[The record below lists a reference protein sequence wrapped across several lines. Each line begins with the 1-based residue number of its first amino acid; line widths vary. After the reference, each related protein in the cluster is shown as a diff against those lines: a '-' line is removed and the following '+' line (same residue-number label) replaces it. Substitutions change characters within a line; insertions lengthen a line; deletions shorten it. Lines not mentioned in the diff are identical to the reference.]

1 MKGKVSCKL
10 VCAFTLFCSVIVLPV
25 AAPAS
30 ELVYTPVNPSFG
42 GSPLNG
48 QWLLGYAG
56 AQNKFKG
63 NGYPGA
69 RRQEKPFGIK
79 LAEDLTRR
87 AVSRIENEILNDLFD
102 NPRMSALDISSEY
115 GSSSGDALIYIEV
128 NQYGDGNTSAI
139 DISY

>member
-1 MKGKVSCKL
+1 MKTRCKL
-10 VCAFTLFCSVIVLPV
+10 LYKIILCYALFTTPIDAL
-25 AAPAS
+25 AS

-56 AQNKFKG
+56 TQNKFKG

-69 RRQEKPFGIK
+69 RRQGKPFGIK

-87 AVSRIENEILNDLFD
+87 AVSRIENEILNGLFD
-102 NPRMSALDISSEY
+102 NPRISVLDISSEY
-115 GSSSGDALIYIEV
+115 GSLSGDALIYIEV

>member
-1 MKGKVSCKL
+1 MKRPHELILTIIVF
-10 VCAFTLFCSVIVLPV
+10 CAALAAPV
-25 AAPAS
+25 ATTAS

-69 RRQEKPFGIK
+69 RREEKPFGLK
-79 LAEDLTRR
+79 LAEDVTRR
-87 AVSRIENEILNDLFD
+87 AVSRIENEILNELFD
-102 NPRMSALDISSEY
+102 NTRMSALDITSDY
-115 GSSSGDALIYIEV
+115 GSASGDALIYIEV
-128 NQYGDGNTSAI
+128 NQYGDGNASSI